1 MKRRTVI
8 TLLGGAAWALAAH
21 AQGPA
26 TQSSSPKIEVVRVK
40 VLDPRTASPPFR
52 LKDDLVDLMKGFS
65 LGSVE
70 AVGGAWKV
78 PSTSGGFGER
88 FGRW

>member
-1 MKRRTVI
+1 M
-8 TLLGGAAWALAAH
+8 LAAWPAA
-21 AQGPA
+21 AYGQWPA
-26 TQSSSPKIEVVRVK
+26 TQSSSPKIQIVRVK
-40 VLDPRTASPPFR
+40 VLHPSTARPPFR
-52 LKDDLVDLMKGFS
+52 LKDDVVDLMKGFS

-78 PSTSGGFGER
+78 PSTDGGFTER